1 MKVLNITLHAINNY
15 GSVLQTYATE
25 AIFKKL
31 GCEVETIDYIRKTA
45 RLNSSSEILKAKNL
59 SPKLK
64 LKTWIYHLFFKN
76 RSGERTAKFMEFRKK
91 YLNLTDKYYSNEE
104 LKNNPPFADVYC
116 TGSDQTWNTVCQGG
130 VPMAFFLDF
139 VPSNKIKISY
149 AASFGLNK
157 IPDNDKTE
165 VKKLLSS
172 YSYISVREQSG
183 VDILKELGLKST
195 LVLDPTLTLNVS
207 DWNEIAEPRLFEEE
221 YIFAYQLNRNPLF
234 NKYINTFAKK
244 RGLKL
249 VLVRSRKER
258 VSRNGVCIT
267 DASPQEWLSLVKNA
281 KYVITD
287 SFHCTAF
294 CILFHRQFIVIMPPQ
309 YSVRISDFLKGVN
322 LSDRILSDF
331 NLYYLIDKQIDFVP
345 IDKWLDNKR
354 EQTVDFLKCA
364 IYINII

>member
-15 GSVLQTYATE
+15 GSVLQTFATE
-25 AIFKKL
+25 TIFKKL

-45 RLNSSSEILKAKNL
+45 RLNSASEILKAKNL

-64 LKTWIYHLFFKN
+64 LKTLIHHIFFKN
-76 RSGERTAKFMEFRKK
+76 SSGNRTTKFKLFRNK

-104 LKNNPPFADVYC
+104 LKNNPPFADIYC

-139 VPSNKIKISY
+139 VPSDKIKISY
-149 AASFGLNK
+149 AASFGINK
-157 IPDNDKTE
+157 IPENDKAE

-183 VDILKELGLKST
+183 VDILNELGFKST
-195 LVLDPTLTLNVS
+195 LVLDPTLTLEES
-207 DWNEIAEPRLFEEE
+207 DWNEFSESRLFKEE
-221 YIFAYQLNRNPLF
+221 YIFAYQLNRNPKF
-234 NKYINTFAKK
+234 TEYINKFSEKK
-244 RGLKL
+244 GLKL
-249 VLVRSRKER
+249 VLVRSRKEP
-258 VSRNGVCIT
+258 VPKNGICIT

-309 YSVRISDFLKGVN
+309 YSIRISDFLKEIN
-322 LSDRILSDF
+322 LSDRILTDF
-331 NLYYLIDKQIDFVP
+331 NVYNLIDKQIDFAP
-345 IDKWLDNKR
+345 IDKWLEYKR
-354 EQTVDFLKCA
+354 EHTVDFLKSA
-364 IYINII
+364 IYKK